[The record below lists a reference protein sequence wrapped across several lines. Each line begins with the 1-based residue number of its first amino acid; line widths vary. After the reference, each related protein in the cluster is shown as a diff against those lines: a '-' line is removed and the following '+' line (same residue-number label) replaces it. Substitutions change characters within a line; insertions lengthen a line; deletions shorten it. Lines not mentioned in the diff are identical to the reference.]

1 MKGASMRAVECPC
14 GEHLEGNNDETLV
27 EEMRKHADEDHPG
40 EYEDWQLRQMVTT
53 TAYDS
58 AA

>member
-1 MKGASMRAVECPC
+1 MRAVECPC
-14 GEHLEGNNDETLV
+14 GEHLEGNNDETLFQ
-27 EEMRKHADEDHPG
+27 EARKHADEDHPD
-40 EYEDWQLRQMVTT
+40 EYEDWQLRQLVAT

>member
-1 MKGASMRAVECPC
+1 MRAVECPC

-27 EEMRKHADEDHPG
+27 EEMRKHTDEDHPG